1 MKPMG
6 ILIKSEKSEDEIRDK
21 FSNLINFFDIKI
33 DINAMETTKDK
44 IQQHL
49 WYLDRVDIIVIDF
62 ERDLSSVN
70 KYLIEYVIIMTYAAS
85 RDKIVLTVTD
95 DSFLK
100 DNEWIKYFSYKNFDD
115 LNLVVD
121 YIQNTL
127 IKLRT

>member
-6 ILIKSEKSEDEIRDK
+6 ILIKSEKSGDEIRDK

-33 DINAMETTKDK
+33 FNTETTKDK

-70 KYLIEYVIIMTYAAS
+70 KHLIEYVIIMTYAAS

>member
-6 ILIKSEKSEDEIRDK
+6 ILIKSEKSGDEIRDK

-33 DINAMETTKDK
+33 FNTETTKDK

-70 KYLIEYVIIMTYAAS
+70 KHLIEYVIIMTYAAS

-121 YIQNTL
+121 YIQNTF
-127 IKLRT
+127 I